1 VGTLSDGKTSGYW
14 LVVLSTPFRRRSLP
28 FSFVVYSSRTIGDQP
43 TSRNQE
49 HYCCFEEIKQL
60 LGDRP
65 LVLDREFS
73 YEELMEILYIEHIQ
87 FVICLNL
94 GDRSGFSRG
103 FFTQNLWRPCGG

>member
-1 VGTLSDGKTSGYW
+1 M
-14 LVVLSTPFRRRSLP
+14 
-28 FSFVVYSSRTIGDQP
+28 TIGAQS

-49 HYCCFEEIKQL
+49 HFGCFDKVKAL

-87 FVICLNL
+87 FV
-94 GDRSGFSRG
+94 SV
-103 FFTQNLWRPCGG
+103 